1 MNELPP
7 LTIPEL
13 PLPIELIPEM
23 IHPAIVHF
31 VIAIPVLLVLIE
43 LFNSL
48 FRKRALSVTSLL
60 LIVLLVVISF
70 GAYLTGGID
79 GKLAFDTLSSDAKM
93 ELAEHKQIGIYLVY
107 GSSLL
112 LVFKILSMA
121 TKAIFLRI
129 LFVLI
134 LLGFT
139 AGSLYQGKEG
149 GELVYKHGANV
160 QAIVSLDEQVSDLQD
175 DMDDLKSKSVKTIKL
190 LEANITSLKES
201 IGDTKVLDEANAK
214 VEQGLISLKTLTS
227 ELEATKDAQSKAE
240 AMVATLQKEIEL
252 MKDTQSTS
260 ATELQSVQDELTK
273 TKNLLSQTTEEV
285 STTETTDGNT
295 TK

>member
-160 QAIVSLDEQVSDLQD
+160 QAIVSLDEQVSNLQD

>member
-70 GAYLTGGID
+70 GAYITGGID

-121 TKAIFLRI
+121 TKVIFLRI

-160 QAIVSLDEQVSDLQD
+160 QAIVSLDEQVSNLQD

-240 AMVATLQKEIEL
+240 AMVTTLQKEIEL

-260 ATELQSVQDELTK
+260 ATELQSVQDELAK

-285 STTETTDGNT
+285 STTETTDSNT

>member
-70 GAYLTGGID
+70 GAYITGGID

-201 IGDTKVLDEANAK
+201 LSDTKVLDEANAK